1 MELYNKD
8 CFNVFPKIQNNTID
22 LVVVDLPYNQTACE
36 WDVGFDLNL
45 MWIELKRICKPNTTF
60 CFFTT
65 TKFGNKLIN
74 SNPKWF
80 RYDLVMEKSKAV
92 GFLSSK
98 KMPLRSH
105 EMIYI
110 FGNPSGGK
118 KIYNVQKTQGAKP
131 YDKGIHSS
139 SANIYGLDINETA
152 EIEKK
157 NIDGSRFPRS
167 VMKTC
172 SSNVNLFHPTQKP
185 VEILEFLIKSYS
197 NEGDTVL
204 DFCMGSGSTGEASK
218 KNSRFFIGIEMNK
231 EYFDKASKRLEG

>member
-8 CFNVFPKIQNNTID
+8 CFDVFPKIQNNTID

-36 WDVGFDLNL
+36 WDVGLDLNL

-80 RYDLVMEKSKAV
+80 RYDLVMEKSRAV
-92 GFLSSK
+92 GFLSAK
-98 KMPLRSH
+98 KMPMRSH

-131 YDKGIHSS
+131 YDRGNCASPAKV
-139 SANIYGLDINETA
+139 YGLNPTDDQV
-152 EIEKK
+152 IEKK
-157 NIDGSRFPRS
+157 NTDGTRYPRS
-167 VMKTC
+167 VMKTHFHN
-172 SSNVNLFHPTQKP
+172 SNLIHPTQKP

-197 NEGDTVL
+197 NEADTVL
-204 DFCMGSGSTGEASK
+204 DFCMGSGSTGEACK